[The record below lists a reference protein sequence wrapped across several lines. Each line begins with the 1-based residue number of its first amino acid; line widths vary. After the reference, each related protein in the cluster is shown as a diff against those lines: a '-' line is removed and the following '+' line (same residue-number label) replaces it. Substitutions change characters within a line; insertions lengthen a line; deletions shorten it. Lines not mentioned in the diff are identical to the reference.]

1 MRVPGHFSLL
11 FGLIAMLTLWN
22 AYLWLRWPFSP
33 YGGTHNEAPK
43 RKNVAPLTLKNAYL
57 WLSWP
62 SLMRGYQDIFSI
74 VGTIEWQAT
83 ERSEGVS
90 PQRMSEAREHPPSD

>member
-1 MRVPGHFSLL
+1 MAPL
-11 FGLIAMLTLWN
+11 
-22 AYLWLRWPFSP
+22 PFSP

-43 RKNVAPLTLKNAYL
+43 CKNVAPLTLKNAYL

-62 SLMRGYQDIFSI
+62 SLMKGYQDIFSI

-83 ERSEGVS
+83 ERNEGAS
-90 PQRMSEAREHPPSD
+90 PQQLSEVREHPPVTE